1 MKKTIATLVI
11 LFVLWVVL
19 SAWPFVALYDFLRA
33 AQAGDAAKIESQVD
47 FPALRRS
54 LAGQVMQ
61 TYARLSGMR
70 VDRGGLMVGVASAFA
85 DPFIEKLVSPAA
97 LAELLRTGWPKALLA
112 DRPAGFQGLDWG
124 AAGNVW
130 QLYANSDYGLGE
142 FRLSVPAGQPPEK
155 QFRVQLAFADWGWKL
170 AGLDLPQELQERL
183 ARELMK
189 QQGKP
194 AA

>member
-1 MKKTIATLVI
+1 MRKTIIVVVLLV
-11 LFVLWVVL
+11 VAWVAL
-19 SAWPFVALYDFLRA
+19 SAWPFIALYDFLRA
-33 AQAGDAAKIESQVD
+33 AEAGDVAKIEQQVD

-70 VDRGGLMVGVASAFA
+70 TDRGGLMVGVASAFA

-97 LAELLRTGWPKALLA
+97 LAELLRSGWPKALLA
-112 DRPAGFQGLDWG
+112 EPPAGVPSLDWS
-124 AAGNVW
+124 AVGNIW

-155 QFRVQLAFADWGWKL
+155 QFRIQLAFADWTWKL
-170 AGLDLPQELQERL
+170 SGLDLPQEVQERL

-194 AA
+194 PG